1 MHHFVFTFVTVP
13 ETVGLDY
20 DDDDDDE
27 QDLSV
32 YHR

>member
-1 MHHFVFTFVTVP
+1 MRHFVFTFVTVP

-20 DDDDDDE
+20 DDDDDE

-32 YHR
+32 YHW

>member
-1 MHHFVFTFVTVP
+1 MRHFVFTFVTVP
-13 ETVGLDY
+13 ETVGLD
-20 DDDDDDE
+20 DDDE